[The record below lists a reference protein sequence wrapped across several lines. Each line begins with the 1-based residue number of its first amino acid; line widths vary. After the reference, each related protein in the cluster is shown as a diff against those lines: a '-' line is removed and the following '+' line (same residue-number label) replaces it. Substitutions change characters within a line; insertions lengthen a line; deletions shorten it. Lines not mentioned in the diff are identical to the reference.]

1 MFFFNFTT
9 NKAAVNLSLTKS
21 FRIDYKRQYHEDI
34 YIIECVAH
42 TFNNVVNDVLNWLF
56 SKNKDDQIISN
67 YINRQSANLDAKDE
81 QISRYKFFFFNFFK
95 FLTIILF

>member
-42 TFNNVVNDVLNWLF
+42 TFNNVVNDVLN
-56 SKNKDDQIISN
+56 
-67 YINRQSANLDAKDE
+67 
-81 QISRYKFFFFNFFK
+81 
-95 FLTIILF
+95 